1 MQRRASRMK
10 RRLGNGSAF
19 ALRCSI
25 PDPVTGRACGRP
37 TMRAAGIGL
46 ATHFCRQHVEH
57 RARHGSHWHGTY
69 SAAKLKPYLS
79 AATSYVRLRAPNDA
93 FITAAI
99 NAVRAKLAEAGP
111 VEIATRLRGLSAVK
125 RAKIALA
132 RLRVANI
139 PPERIVSI
147 VLAVAALIEEDP
159 KSHRTKEFRTVQ
171 ACKAVHR
178 LASGTHKVWEIED
191 HQGRK
196 RRTELHAYPK
206 SSGRVLRV
214 MGRMLEEPCEWVV
227 EKHVAGV
234 LAYKARFQRRSLRSS
249 SRLASAEVSQRT
261 QH

>member
-1 MQRRASRMK
+1 MK
-10 RRLGNGSAF
+10 RRLGDGSAF

-69 SAAKLKPYLS
+69 SATKLKPYLS
-79 AATSYVRLRAPNDA
+79 AATSYVRLRAANDA

-99 NAVRAKLAEAGP
+99 NAIRATLTEAGP
-111 VEIATRLRGLSAVK
+111 VEIATRLKGLSAAK

-132 RLRVANI
+132 RLRVACV

-147 VLAVAALIEEDP
+147 VLAVSALIEDDP

-171 ACKAVHR
+171 IAKAVHR
-178 LASGTHKVWEIED
+178 LASGTGWVIYDAYGRGHRSKV
-191 HQGRK
+191 R
-196 RRTELHAYPK
+196 AYPK
-206 SSGRVLRV
+206 STGLVLRL
-214 MGRMLEEPCEWVV
+214 MGRLLETPCELVL
-227 EKHVAGV
+227 ERHLPGV
-234 LAYKARFQRRSLRSS
+234 LTYKQRYGRRPKPG
-249 SRLASAEVSQRT
+249 
-261 QH
+261 